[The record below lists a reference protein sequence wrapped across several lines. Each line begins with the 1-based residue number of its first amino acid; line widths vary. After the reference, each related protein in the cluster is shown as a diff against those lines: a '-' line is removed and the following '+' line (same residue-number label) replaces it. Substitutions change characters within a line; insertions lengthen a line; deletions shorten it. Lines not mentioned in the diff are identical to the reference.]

1 MFVGKLEGK
10 LAGCV
15 TFIHNNALYLII
27 TKVNIYEQERS
38 LFNFYIRWRVQNYFL
53 FAVLSHI
60 SQRLLFGFRRLLLLR
75 IEVLI

>member
-10 LAGCV
+10 LAGRV
-15 TFIHNNALYLII
+15 AFIHNDALDLII

-38 LFNFYIRWRVQNYFL
+38 LFNFYIRWRLQNNFL

-60 SQRLLFGFRRLLLLR
+60 PQRLLFGFGRLLLLR
-75 IEVLI
+75 IEVLV

>member
-10 LAGCV
+10 LAGRV
-15 TFIHNNALYLII
+15 AFIHNDALYLII

-38 LFNFYIRWRVQNYFL
+38 LFNFYIRWRVHNNFL

-60 SQRLLFGFRRLLLLR
+60 PQSLLFGFGRLLLLR
-75 IEVLI
+75 IEVLV